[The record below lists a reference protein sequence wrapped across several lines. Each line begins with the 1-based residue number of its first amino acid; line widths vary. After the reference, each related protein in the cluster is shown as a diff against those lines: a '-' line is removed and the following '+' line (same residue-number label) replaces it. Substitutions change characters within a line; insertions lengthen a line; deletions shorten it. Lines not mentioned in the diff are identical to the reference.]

1 MDIDGIFTR
10 LSLLKQGRN
19 KWLYNF
25 LKNCQQA
32 LLHEQI
38 EKAEDEITKREVWL
52 KGEARS
58 RTVNK
63 LPGDIL
69 DWFTGGELDYRYGN
83 AKTIM
88 NDIFESEAE

>member
-1 MDIDGIFTR
+1 MCDQVETV
-10 LSLLKQGRN
+10 
-19 KWLYNF
+19 
-25 LKNCQQA
+25 
-32 LLHEQI
+32 E
-38 EKAEDEITKREVWL
+38 EEISKREVWL

-63 LPGDIL
+63 LPGEIQE
-69 DWFTGGELDYRYGN
+69 WFTGEELDYRYGN